1 MNKKDNNL
9 LEFIPYKNL
18 SYIYDKEEESNNITI
33 IIKRNS
39 KFDKLILKIFRKAHK
54 ELYVHLDEI
63 GSFIWRNIDGKKT
76 VLNLCEGFMK
86 EYNVEQSEAIN
97 RTVYFL
103 KILKNNKFIKFT
115 ANIKK

>member
-18 SYIYDKEEESNNITI
+18 SYIDEKEEENNNITI

-39 KFDKLILKIFRKAHK
+39 KIDKFFFKIFRKAHK

-63 GSFIWRNIDGKKT
+63 GSFMWRNIDGKKT
-76 VLNLCEGFMK
+76 VLNLCENLMK
-86 EYNVEQSEAIN
+86 EYNIEQNEAIN
-97 RTVYFL
+97 RTVHFT

-115 ANIKK
+115 INR

>member
-18 SYIYDKEEESNNITI
+18 SYISDREEDNNRITI

-39 KFDKLILKIFRKAHK
+39 KIDKIILKIFRKAHK

-76 VLNLCEGFMK
+76 VLNLCEVFMR
-86 EYNVEQSEAIN
+86 EHNVEQSEAIN

-115 ANIKK
+115 VNR